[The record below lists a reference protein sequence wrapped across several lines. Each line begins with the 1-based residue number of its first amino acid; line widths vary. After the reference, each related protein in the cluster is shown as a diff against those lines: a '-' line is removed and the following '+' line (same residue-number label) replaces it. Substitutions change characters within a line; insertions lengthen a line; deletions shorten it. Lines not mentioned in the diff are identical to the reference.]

1 MAKQLLSLS
10 TLAPERPVIAID
22 GQQYECAVPDD
33 FGVTEYTR
41 FQRLFS
47 QAQDLQQSPEN
58 ETEEQAIARAVE
70 AESVCRKAV
79 RLIMPD
85 LPTELLG
92 KLRLTH
98 LLAILGSYTDFIK
111 AARAAN
117 PVLLPNQ
124 IGASSSPDSSDSME
138 AGPATG

>member
-10 TLAPERPVIAID
+10 TIAPERPVIAID

-47 QAQDLQQSPEN
+47 QAQQLQQSPEG

-70 AESVCRKAV
+70 AEGVCRKAV

-85 LPTELLG
+85 MPADMLG
-92 KLRLTH
+92 KLRLSH
-98 LLAILGSYTDFIK
+98 LLAILSSYTDFIK

-117 PVLLPNQ
+117 PAPLPSQ
-124 IGASSSPDSSDSME
+124 TGASSSPDSSDST
-138 AGPATG
+138 AVGPATG